1 MFRSVHTPAVF
12 SRGVSYHT
20 PRPTFPTFQGGDVDV
35 FLFVLQ
41 EVCPFVSN
49 QVAQLQRKRVL
60 IARRFSKTSGLVFFG
75 GLDPSLVSL
84 EVGLVMGP
92 YKWAENNWV
101 SLGLYT
107 YRGPKTPLIT
117 GRGQP

>member
-1 MFRSVHTPAVF
+1 M
-12 SRGVSYHT
+12 
-20 PRPTFPTFQGGDVDV
+20 
-35 FLFVLQ
+35 
-41 EVCPFVSN
+41 CPFVSN